1 MLKNIHK
8 YDIKKNGKRVI
19 YKMAKKRIDKGKIA
33 TKIIAAMMAI
43 LMVLGIGFTLIYYLI
58 RMF

>member
-1 MLKNIHK
+1 MLKIIHK
-8 YDIKKNGKRVI
+8 YDIKENGKRVML
-19 YKMAKKRIDKGKIA
+19 KMAKKKIDKGKIA
-33 TKIIAAMMAI
+33 TRIIAAVMAI